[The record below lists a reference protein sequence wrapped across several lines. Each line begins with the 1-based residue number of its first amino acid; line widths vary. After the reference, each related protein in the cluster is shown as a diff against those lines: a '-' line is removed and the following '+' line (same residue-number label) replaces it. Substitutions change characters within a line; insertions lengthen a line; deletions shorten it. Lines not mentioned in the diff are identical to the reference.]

1 MESIPIADGLELL
14 VIPSTGGLFELHG
27 WLVDRRARRV
37 IAITTTPLDSDAVP
51 EPRPDDDDNDQ
62 PYTPDRQYLDVQRL
76 APIHDASL
84 TVVPFTAKEGDASGL
99 FWLGYDGT
107 HASLL
112 LVATDAHEYWDCDIL
127 VRPSSAVSQT
137 IVTSPFA
144 AKLRVEGAAPQW
156 SDLVATDIGEMPCS
170 YDARVTW
177 KNGFVIERSGEK
189 KCAANARRS
198 LTVHADGRVTATPLS
213 PTP

>member
-1 MESIPIADGLELL
+1 
-14 VIPSTGGLFELHG
+14 
-27 WLVDRRARRV
+27 
-37 IAITTTPLDSDAVP
+37 
-51 EPRPDDDDNDQ
+51 
-62 PYTPDRQYLDVQRL
+62 YLDVQRL
-76 APIHDASL
+76 AAIHNASL
-84 TVVPFTAKEGDASGL
+84 TVVPFTAKEGDATGL

-112 LVATDAHEYWDCDIL
+112 LVATDAHEYWDCDVL

-144 AKLRVEGAAPQW
+144 AKFRVEGAAPQW

-189 KCAANARRS
+189 KCTANARRN
-198 LTVHADGRVTATPLS
+198 LTVHADGRVTATSLS